1 MIDVHCHILPGIDD
15 GAPDLATSVEMG
27 RVAAADG
34 VRTVVATPHIREDH
48 PFDRASIPALV
59 AEVNA
64 ALEAAGVDLEVL
76 PGGELAV
83 SEVLELGDDELG
95 ALSLGG
101 AGWLL
106 VESPY
111 THAADMLENN
121 LFDLQL
127 RGFGV
132 ILAHPERSPSLMSD
146 PDRLARMVERGILC
160 SVTAGSMEGRF
171 GRTVRRA
178 TVEMLKRG
186 LAHDVASDAHDPDGR
201 PPELRRG
208 FDALSGELAW
218 LTAEQRDWMTRAV
231 PEALLAGAAPPPAP
245 GRPGGGRL
253 RRMLGR

>member
-1 MIDVHCHILPGIDD
+1 MIDLHCHILPGVDD
-15 GAPDLATSVEMG
+15 GAPDLATSVEMA

-34 VRTVVATPHIREDH
+34 VDTMVATPHIREDH

-64 ALEAAGVDLEVL
+64 ALEAAGVGVRVL

-83 SEVLELGDDELG
+83 SEVLELGDDELS

-101 AGWLL
+101 GGWVL

-178 TVEMLKRG
+178 AVEMLKRG
-186 LAHDVASDAHDPDGR
+186 LVHDVASDAHDPDGR
-201 PPELRRG
+201 TPALGRG
-208 FDALSGELAW
+208 FEALSGDLPWLAG
-218 LTAEQRDWMTRAV
+218 QRDWMTRAV

-245 GRPGGGRL
+245 ERAGGGRL
-253 RRMLGR
+253 RRIFGR